1 MHLAACLVM
10 KCDGTGECADEIG
23 NYFNLAT
30 TVVAASS
37 GGVAQCVHGYFI
49 CCATDEML
57 RFLLTSPVHMVNFIV
72 IIFSTLLLLIA
83 MMELMSLLMAI
94 SSD

>member
-1 MHLAACLVM
+1 MCPSDVDSSIRPPLLATVSLNVHLAACVVM

-37 GGVAQCVHGYFI
+37 GVVAQCVHGYFI
-49 CCATDEML
+49 CCATHEML
-57 RFLLTSPVHMVNFIV
+57 RFLFNLSC
-72 IIFSTLLLLIA
+72 LYG
-83 MMELMSLLMAI
+83 
-94 SSD
+94 

>member
-1 MHLAACLVM
+1 VCPSDVDSSIRPPLLTTVSLNVHLAACLVM

-37 GGVAQCVHGYFI
+37 GVVAQCVHGYFI

-57 RFLLTSPVHMVNFIV
+57 RFL
-72 IIFSTLLLLIA
+72 
-83 MMELMSLLMAI
+83 
-94 SSD
+94 